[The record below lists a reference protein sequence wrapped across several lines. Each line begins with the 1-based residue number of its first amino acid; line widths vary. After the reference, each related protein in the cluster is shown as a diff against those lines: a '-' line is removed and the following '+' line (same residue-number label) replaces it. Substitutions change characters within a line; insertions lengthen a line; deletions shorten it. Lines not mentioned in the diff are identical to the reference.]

1 MKNILLYGLGI
12 LWLSFS
18 ACAQNKKCSVFGIWE
33 KGNGKVVYLY
43 AEDKRGAKPL
53 DSAVVDKGKFCMK
66 KPIEVPGRYILFLP
80 GYTAQ
85 VMLGEKPVKVNVGSQ
100 IGGIFVKVLKP
111 SLEQKVLEESNSLLR
126 RMIWGNLSKEE
137 KKVHDERIEAFI
149 LSHADLLATTYFV
162 NELLAAGYPLDKIE
176 NYYHVVKPEVK
187 DSPQGRSIKAMID
200 EIRGTT
206 VGSMAPDIDLPT
218 LEGENVKL
226 SSLRGHYV
234 LLDFWASW
242 CGPCC
247 KEIPALRALYEKFEK
262 NGFRIYAVSLDS
274 KRGAW
279 SGTSKELEIPWI
291 NVSSL
296 EGSSCPAAKTYR
308 VSGVPKH
315 FLIDPEGRIVAINLF
330 GEELEAKVAS
340 LYK

>member
-111 SLEQKVLEESNSLLR
+111 SLEQKVLEESNALLR

-296 EGSSCPAAKTYR
+296 EGPSCPAAKTYR

>member
-43 AEDKRGAKPL
+43 AEDKRGTKPL

-111 SLEQKVLEESNSLLR
+111 SLEQKVLEESNALLR

-296 EGSSCPAAKTYR
+296 EGASCPAAKTYR

>member
-111 SLEQKVLEESNSLLR
+111 SLEQKVLEESNALLR

-279 SGTSKELEIPWI
+279 SGTSKELEIPCI

>member
-111 SLEQKVLEESNSLLR
+111 SLEQKVLEESNALLR

-187 DSPQGRSIKAMID
+187 DSPQGRSITAMID

-296 EGSSCPAAKTYR
+296 EGSSCPVAKTYR

>member
-111 SLEQKVLEESNSLLR
+111 SLEQKVLEESNALLR

-296 EGSSCPAAKTYR
+296 EGSSCPVAKTYR

>member
-111 SLEQKVLEESNSLLR
+111 SLEQKVLEESNALLR

-234 LLDFWASW
+234 LLDFWALQRDS
-242 CGPCC
+242 CSEGP
-247 KEIPALRALYEKFEK
+247 L
-262 NGFRIYAVSLDS
+262 
-274 KRGAW
+274 
-279 SGTSKELEIPWI
+279 
-291 NVSSL
+291 
-296 EGSSCPAAKTYR
+296 
-308 VSGVPKH
+308 
-315 FLIDPEGRIVAINLF
+315 
-330 GEELEAKVAS
+330 
-340 LYK
+340 